1 MNLTEAPPL
10 TDSDAG
16 AHAAASHLS
25 PKGRAALR
33 RLSAVA
39 DAVDAEIAEQRRAEE
54 NAAWDDR
61 ARGVA
66 A

>member
-1 MNLTEAPPL
+1 MNSTTLTP
-10 TDSDAG
+10 TDET
-16 AHAAASHLS
+16 AHNSASHLS

-39 DAVDAEIAEQRRAEE
+39 DAVDAERAEQRRAEE